1 MIDPMN
7 GSPKSTAIKPDRE
20 LYPLVGPNEQNDLK
34 CTFED
39 AERNNLLAGIR
50 MSTRAK
56 VELFEEML
64 DFAWRAGAIKK
75 PNESMP
81 RQSKPPGSAKIHSKR

>member
-1 MIDPMN
+1 MN

-20 LYPLVGPNEQNDLK
+20 LYLLVGPNEQHDLK

-39 AERNNLLAGIR
+39 AERNNLLAGIH

-64 DFAWRAGAIKK
+64 DFAWRTGALKPHEQDSIK
-75 PNESMP
+75 
-81 RQSKPPGSAKIHSKR
+81 Q